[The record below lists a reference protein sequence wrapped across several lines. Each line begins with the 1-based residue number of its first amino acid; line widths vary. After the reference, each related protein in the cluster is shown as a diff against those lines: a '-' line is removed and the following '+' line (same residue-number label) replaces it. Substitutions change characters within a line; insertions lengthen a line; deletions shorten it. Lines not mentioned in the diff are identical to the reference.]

1 VNGFVVKMH
10 QKSGLLDDLAATGEV
25 RVLDVIGSLTSFLN
39 EMVVAGARIGR
50 GFDPSVDRP
59 FHPAGFSVHTDINHL
74 KRWGC
79 RSVLQM
85 LHHRHADVSAL
96 KLFYRAW
103 VGEVPERREEPE
115 HRAMPDVEES
125 IEMAK
130 WFRDVF
136 QRGAP
141 RPNPKNIEDIRFP
154 AVLFRALK
162 EFDEK
167 ENSQDLKN
175 LSTPSTL

>member
-10 QKSGLLDDLAATGEV
+10 QKSGLLDDLAAAGEV
-25 RVLDVIGSLTSFLN
+25 RGLDVIAELQSFLN
-39 EMVVAGARIGR
+39 EMVIVGAKSGC
-50 GFDPSVDRP
+50 GFDGWTDRP

-79 RSVLQM
+79 HSVLQM

-103 VGEVPERREEPE
+103 VGEVLERREEPV
-115 HRAMPDVEES
+115 HRAMADVEES

-154 AVLFRALK
+154 PELFRAL
-162 EFDEK
+162 EDERK
-167 ENSQDLKN
+167 NSQDLQN